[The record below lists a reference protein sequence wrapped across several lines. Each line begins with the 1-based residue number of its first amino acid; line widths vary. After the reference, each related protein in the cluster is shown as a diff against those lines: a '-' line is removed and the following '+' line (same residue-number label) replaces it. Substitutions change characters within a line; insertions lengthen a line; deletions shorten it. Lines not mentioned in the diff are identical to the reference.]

1 MQQCVQGACSLAYD
15 ELCGQ
20 LQQNGAQGL
29 HKILNEL
36 SDRGEARR
44 NARDELAK
52 KRAEQTSVRP
62 CRAVALAWR
71 AAGRGPLA

>member
-1 MQQCVQGACSLAYD
+1 MMELGIKPVYVFDGKPPDFKSGELEKRRALA
-15 ELCGQ
+15 Q
-20 LQQNGAQGL
+20 T
-29 HKILNEL
+29 
-36 SDRGEARR
+36 
-44 NARDELAK
+44 ARDELAK